1 MYSKRTVLSGTA
13 LSIAL
18 ALTATASAQE
28 QQVKA
33 KDVPAPV
40 LAAAT
45 KAFPKT
51 KLKGW
56 EKEIKDGKTFYEVA
70 LVEGTAKRQA
80 VFAADGPLLEI
91 EEVIA
96 VGGVPPAVRY
106 AVKTKYPNAAIHA
119 AEKITR
125 GSEVEYEV
133 GLKNAPKKEMV
144 LAADGKILKE
154 Q

>member
-1 MYSKRTVLSGTA
+1 MYSKRTVLGGMV

-18 ALTATASAQE
+18 AITATASAQE
-28 QQVKA
+28 QPVKA

-40 LAAAT
+40 LAAAS
-45 KAFPKT
+45 KAFPKA

-56 EKEIKDGKTFYEVA
+56 EKEIKEGKTFYEAA
-70 LVEGTAKRQA
+70 LVEGAAKRQA
-80 VFAADGPLLEI
+80 IFAADGPLVEI

-96 VGGVPPAVRY
+96 VGGVPPAVRA
-106 AVKTKYPNAAIHA
+106 AVKTKYPSAAIHA

-125 GSEVEYEV
+125 GTEIEYEL

>member
-1 MYSKRTVLSGTA
+1 MYSKRTVLGGMV

-28 QQVKA
+28 QPVKA

-56 EKEIKDGKTFYEVA
+56 EKETKEGKTFYEVA

-80 VFAADGPLLEI
+80 VFAADGPLVEI

-96 VGGVPPAVRY
+96 VAGVPPAVRS
-106 AVKTKYPNAAIHA
+106 AVKTKYSNAAIHA

-125 GSEVEYEV
+125 GSEIEYEV
-133 GLKNAPKKEMV
+133 SLKNAPKKEMV